1 MVNTVAKDVESA
13 LLSENFKMESVPI
26 SGTDW
31 LDELAEFLTHPWTRV
46 VLIMLAITCLIL
58 EVKMPGIS
66 LPGVL
71 SAFFFVLF
79 FWSHSQFSGQIFWLA
94 IFLFFLG
101 MILIGVEIFILP
113 GFGITGIAGILLVLG
128 SLGLVAY
135 GHWPKNPDEW
145 VGLGKSMAPYGI
157 SCMGALVSV
166 VIIAQFLPSMPMT
179 SKLFLKPRDNDDQP
193 LFAEDE
199 LHQGL
204 AGLLGSIGVAET
216 SLHPSGKAK
225 FGDHWLD
232 VVSDGGFIVQGAKI
246 KVCQIEGGK
255 IVVSEVL

>member
-1 MVNTVAKDVESA
+1 
-13 LLSENFKMESVPI
+13 
-26 SGTDW
+26 
-31 LDELAEFLTHPWTRV
+31 
-46 VLIMLAITCLIL
+46 
-58 EVKMPGIS
+58 
-66 LPGVL
+66 
-71 SAFFFVLF
+71 
-79 FWSHSQFSGQIFWLA
+79 
-94 IFLFFLG
+94 
-101 MILIGVEIFILP
+101 MILLGVEIFILP

-179 SKLFLKPRDNDDQP
+179 SKLFLKPPDHDDQP

-216 SLHPSGKAK
+216 SLRPSGKARI
-225 FGDHWLD
+225 GDHWLD

-246 KVCQIEGGK
+246 KVCLVEGSK
-255 IVVSEVL
+255 IVVSEVF

>member
-1 MVNTVAKDVESA
+1 
-13 LLSENFKMESVPI
+13 
-26 SGTDW
+26 
-31 LDELAEFLTHPWTRV
+31 
-46 VLIMLAITCLIL
+46 
-58 EVKMPGIS
+58 
-66 LPGVL
+66 
-71 SAFFFVLF
+71 
-79 FWSHSQFSGQIFWLA
+79 
-94 IFLFFLG
+94 
-101 MILIGVEIFILP
+101 
-113 GFGITGIAGILLVLG
+113 LVLG

-157 SCMGALVSV
+157 SCMGALVAV
-166 VIIAQFLPSMPMT
+166 VFIAQFLPSMPMT
-179 SKLFLKPRDNDDQP
+179 SKLFLKPPDNDDQP

-216 SLHPSGKAK
+216 NLHPSGKARI
-225 FGDHWLD
+225 GDHWLD
-232 VVSDGGFIVQGAKI
+232 VVSDGGFIIQGAKI